1 MKVVVLGAGYAGV
14 TAVMRLVRSK
24 FPGEVVL
31 VNDGPHHQL
40 TTQMHRVAAGAV
52 EPAAVLLSIDTLLRW
67 TPARLVQG
75 KATAI
80 DPERRLV
87 QLEDGRELDYD
98 RLVVALGSRIE
109 TFGVP
114 GVLEHALTVQPVQE
128 ALRTRRHLTARLH
141 DAAFWD
147 GEERRASLRF
157 VIVGGGLTGVEVAG
171 ELADRLPAEARGL
184 GMDPSE
190 LEIVIIEAGR
200 RLLPGL
206 DERIAMRAGQI
217 LERKHVAVWTETP
230 VTEVVEPPSPYDDAP
245 VGVARGRRPFRPRPH
260 RHLGR
265 GRAGPRA
272 GGAHL
277 RVGERGRA
285 LVDEYL
291 RARDYPDVYIVGD
304 SAYAVPQDRG
314 QAAAPTAQNAVH
326 QAEGRGQ
333 EPPGRGGRGGGK
345 GRRRP
350 AWCRTPPGTG
360 ACWFR
365 WASAKPW
372 GSCRWANFG
381 GRGCRAFRPTRS
393 SGPRS
398 SGTNWVCSRAETS
411 ID

>member
-40 TTQMHRVAAGAV
+40 TTQMQRVAAGAV

-217 LERKHVAVWTETP
+217 LARKHVAVWTETP

-245 VGVARGRRPFRPRPH
+245 AGVRVAEGRFVPARTVIWAAGV
-260 RHLGR
+260 
-265 GRAGPRA
+265 RAHELVERTFA
-272 GGAHL
+272 S
-277 RVGERGRA
+277 GERGRA

-326 QAEGRGQ
+326 QAEVAARNLLA
-333 EPPGRGGRGGGK
+333 EAAAAEGK
-345 GRRRP
+345 GAPPRLVPYTARDRGVLVSVGVGEAVGELSVGEFWRP
-350 AWCRTPPGTG
+350 RLSGFSAY
-360 ACWFR
+360 AFK
-365 WASAKPW
+365 WA
-372 GSCRWANFG
+372 
-381 GRGCRAFRPTRS
+381 
-393 SGPRS
+393 
-398 SGTNWVCSRAETS
+398 AEQRYKLGL
-411 ID
+411 

>member
-114 GVLEHALTVQPVQE
+114 GVLEHALTVQPVRE

-171 ELADRLPAEARGL
+171 GL

-217 LERKHVAVWTETP
+217 LARKHVAVWTETP

-245 VGVARGRRPFRPRPH
+245 AGV
-260 RHLGR
+260 
-265 GRAGPRA
+265 
-272 GGAHL
+272 
-277 RVGERGRA
+277 RV
-285 LVDEYL
+285 
-291 RARDYPDVYIVGD
+291 
-304 SAYAVPQDRG
+304 
-314 QAAAPTAQNAVH
+314 
-326 QAEGRGQ
+326 AEGRFV
-333 EPPGRGGRGGGK
+333 
-345 GRRRP
+345 P
-350 AWCRTPPGTG
+350 ART
-360 ACWFR
+360 
-365 WASAKPW
+365 
-372 GSCRWANFG
+372 
-381 GRGCRAFRPTRS
+381 
-393 SGPRS
+393 
-398 SGTNWVCSRAETS
+398 V
-411 ID
+411 I

>member
-1 MKVVVLGAGYAGV
+1 GV

-190 LEIVIIEAGR
+190 LEIVIIEAAR
-200 RLLPGL
+200 PLLPGA
-206 DERIAMRAGQI
+206 DARIALRAGPPCARPH
-217 LERKHVAVWTETP
+217 LGGRPETP
-230 VTEVVEPPSPYDDAP
+230 VPDAAEPAAGAGGAHRHAGGADFGPQARRGVDRDARHRGGGAA
-245 VGVARGRRPFRPRPH
+245 VALRRRARGRARGRRPFRPRPH

-277 RVGERGRA
+277 RVGGAGPGAGGRVFAGPRLSGRVHCRRQRLRGAAGPGPSRRAHRAERG
-285 LVDEYL
+285 
-291 RARDYPDVYIVGD
+291 
-304 SAYAVPQDRG
+304 
-314 QAAAPTAQNAVH
+314 
-326 QAEGRGQ
+326 
-333 EPPGRGGRGGGK
+333 
-345 GRRRP
+345 
-350 AWCRTPPGTG
+350 
-360 ACWFR
+360 
-365 WASAKPW
+365 AS
-372 GSCRWANFG
+372 G
-381 GRGCRAFRPTRS
+381 
-393 SGPRS
+393 
-398 SGTNWVCSRAETS
+398 
-411 ID
+411 

>member
-147 GEERRASLRF
+147 GELQRTRLSFPHHLEHPTNLLRWRAVHRRPRDVGLVAMHRGAGVDQYDIALTKRQRVVRAVRIRRRLADQRQHPPATETESLERRTNVPTQLPLRHP
-157 VIVGGGLTGVEVAG
+157 LT
-171 ELADRLPAEARGL
+171 
-184 GMDPSE
+184 
-190 LEIVIIEAGR
+190 
-200 RLLPGL
+200 
-206 DERIAMRAGQI
+206 Q
-217 LERKHVAVWTETP
+217 
-230 VTEVVEPPSPYDDAP
+230 
-245 VGVARGRRPFRPRPH
+245 
-260 RHLGR
+260 
-265 GRAGPRA
+265 
-272 GGAHL
+272 
-277 RVGERGRA
+277 
-285 LVDEYL
+285 
-291 RARDYPDVYIVGD
+291 
-304 SAYAVPQDRG
+304 
-314 QAAAPTAQNAVH
+314 
-326 QAEGRGQ
+326 
-333 EPPGRGGRGGGK
+333 
-345 GRRRP
+345 
-350 AWCRTPPGTG
+350 
-360 ACWFR
+360 
-365 WASAKPW
+365 
-372 GSCRWANFG
+372 
-381 GRGCRAFRPTRS
+381 
-393 SGPRS
+393 
-398 SGTNWVCSRAETS
+398 
-411 ID
+411 